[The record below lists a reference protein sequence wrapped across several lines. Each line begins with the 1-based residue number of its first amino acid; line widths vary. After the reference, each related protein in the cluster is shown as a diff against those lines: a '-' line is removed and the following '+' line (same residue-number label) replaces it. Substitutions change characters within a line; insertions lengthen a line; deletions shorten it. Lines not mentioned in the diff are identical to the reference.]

1 MIEAGIIALG
11 IGVAL
16 YVIALILQGIN
27 ASSIV
32 GDREPSGFLIFLL
45 VISAGL
51 SRIAFIGGIIVL
63 IIGLVLAYVV

>member
-11 IGVAL
+11 VGVAL

-27 ASSIV
+27 ASSV
-32 GDREPSGFLIFLL
+32 VRDREPSGFLIFLL